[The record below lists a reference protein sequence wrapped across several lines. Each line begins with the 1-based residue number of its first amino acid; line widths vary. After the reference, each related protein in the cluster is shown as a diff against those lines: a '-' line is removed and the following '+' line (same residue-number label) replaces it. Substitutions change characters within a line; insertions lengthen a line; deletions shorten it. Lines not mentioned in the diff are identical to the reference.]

1 MGAIQNSMNGMLGAA
16 AGAATLGKHISNQ
29 NKEIKAANAADEE
42 LVETT
47 KKAIK
52 NDTIEAATAIAAHEP
67 EFKKIL
73 DEGKYDLTKLTDEQV
88 DKLTQE
94 VEAFRTGKMT
104 EDRIENMKK
113 AGENYQKYK
122 DNKIDRI
129 YKTGDQLKR
138 AYERFRELNQRI
150 DASRQLKF
158 NLEAAQARL
167 KARGV
172 K

>member
-1 MGAIQNSMNGMLGAA
+1 MSFTNQALGALGTATGALA
-16 AGAATLGKHISNQ
+16 AGEHIKQQKQANEAAIAEDKQIV
-29 NKEIKAANAADEE
+29 D
-42 LVETT
+42 TT
-47 KKAIK
+47 KTAIK

-104 EDRIENMKK
+104 KDRITNMKE
-113 AGENYQKYK
+113 AGERYDKYH
-122 DNKIDRI
+122 DNQIDRI

-158 NLEAAQARL
+158 NLESAQARL